1 MEQREQKGALPCFAS
16 HARQGRGHGQARRR
30 CGSRP
35 TAAAGQRRGLAGP
48 RSGRA
53 SGARA
58 PAGRRRGERA
68 GGPRR
73 RQGQGRRRLAA
84 ARGGRAVPA
93 MAKQGAS
100 GRGRRNDEGC
110 SATSGRSAAMS
121 RPTQGWRAA
130 CAGGATGL
138 PRRRS
143 GSGGA
148 GFERGKGRKG
158 RGARGEAHRR
168 LDLSGGR
175 SGRGARWEGR
185 SSTKLQ
191 WRPRS
196 AVSIPAGGGLNRA

>member
-1 MEQREQKGALPCFAS
+1 LSLEQREQKGALPCFAS

-110 SATSGRSAAMS
+110 SATSGRSAATS

-138 PRRRS
+138 PRRR
-143 GSGGA
+143 GGA
-148 GFERGKGRKG
+148 PAPAVRDSSGDGVGKGEES
-158 RGARGEAHRR
+158 AE
-168 LDLSGGR
+168 
-175 SGRGARWEGR
+175 
-185 SSTKLQ
+185 KLTGD
-191 WRPRS
+191 
-196 AVSIPAGGGLNRA
+196 SI

>member
-1 MEQREQKGALPCFAS
+1 MSLEQREQKGALPCFAS

-110 SATSGRSAAMS
+110 SATSGRSAATS

-148 GFERGKGRKG
+148 GFKRGWGWEG
-158 RGARGEAHRR
+158 RGERGEAHRR

-175 SGRGARWEGR
+175 PESG
-185 SSTKLQ
+185 T
-191 WRPRS
+191 
-196 AVSIPAGGGLNRA
+196 

>member
-1 MEQREQKGALPCFAS
+1 MGPTCHWNRGSKRGRSPALPRTR
-16 HARQGRGHGQARRR
+16 ARAVATARL
-30 CGSRP
+30 GGGAAPRP

-48 RSGRA
+48 WSGRP

-73 RQGQGRRRLAA
+73 RQGQGRWRLAA

-110 SATSGRSAAMS
+110 SATSGRSAATS

-138 PRRRS
+138 PRQR
-143 GSGGA
+143 GGA
-148 GFERGKGRKG
+148 PAPAVRDSSGDRVGKGEES
-158 RGARGEAHRR
+158 AE
-168 LDLSGGR
+168 
-175 SGRGARWEGR
+175 
-185 SSTKLQ
+185 KLTGD
-191 WRPRS
+191 
-196 AVSIPAGGGLNRA
+196 SI